1 MNKTEK
7 RPILGICPSKDL
19 CRDLDDDC
27 EDVKD
32 KVMCAIYDPSQGVCP
47 YVTGHPEFPMR

>member
-1 MNKTEK
+1 VNKTEK

-47 YVTGHPEFPMR
+47 YVTG